1 MMITP
6 ELLQYIREQLALG
19 KTVAEIST
27 ILASQGWTE
36 ADIKAAFS
44 QVAPTPPLQ
53 NTQFTSV
60 QPDSVESWRL
70 QNILDVK
77 HMKWYE
83 WLAFLPTIFLIIN
96 GGMIGAVIGLLG
108 WGVILYV
115 IRKTTYSKFV
125 KIFLVLSTIVGF
137 FVLQTVAAIVFTSLV
152 NGLIGN

>member
-1 MMITP
+1 MITP

-70 QNILDVK
+70 QNILDFK

>member
-1 MMITP
+1 MITP

-19 KTVAEIST
+19 KTVAEISNV
-27 ILASQGWTE
+27 LASQGWTE
-36 ADIKAAFS
+36 ADIATAFS
-44 QVAPTPPLQ
+44 QVAPASPLQ
-53 NTQFTSV
+53 DTQVTSV
-60 QPDSVESWRL
+60 QSNNVESWRL
-70 QNILDVK
+70 QNILDFK

-108 WGVILYV
+108 WGVILCV

-137 FVLQTVAAIVFTSLV
+137 FVLQTVVAIVFTSLV